1 MEFQNILS
9 NFETILSDTATNNVL
24 FTIILEDF
32 NVRSSAWWTNDKNT
46 NEGTKF
52 KSLYMGL
59 INSCQNPLI

>member
-9 NFETILSDTATNNVL
+9 NFETILSDTTTNNVL

-32 NVRSSAWWTNDKNT
+32 NARSSAWWTNDKNT

>member
-9 NFETILSDTATNNVL
+9 NFETILSDTTTNNVL

-32 NVRSSAWWTNDKNT
+32 NARSSAWWTNDKNT

-52 KSLYMGL
+52 ESLYMV
-59 INSCQNPLI
+59 